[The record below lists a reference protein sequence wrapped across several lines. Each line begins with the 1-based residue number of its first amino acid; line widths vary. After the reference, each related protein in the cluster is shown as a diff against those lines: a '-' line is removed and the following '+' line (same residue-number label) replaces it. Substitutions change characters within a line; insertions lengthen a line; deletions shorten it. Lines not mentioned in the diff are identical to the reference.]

1 MKKEWFFDRYCG
13 HLMVALLEDG
23 ELTEFAAEN
32 EKQGDPVGNVY
43 KGRVTNVLSGMQ
55 AAFVACGLERN
66 CYLSTDET
74 FTDLT
79 KYDGTLKQQ
88 SALRLK
94 EGDEVIVQVT
104 KPPRGNKGAKVTTKL
119 SFVGKRLIYLPDSD
133 FLGISRKITHEETR
147 EVLLKIARKMRKDES
162 EGFIV
167 RTQAPYASKKALQK
181 EAEYLK
187 SLYAETLEKAKNAKV
202 GELLYRDSDLPVR
215 VMRDSIGDDVTAM
228 TVGDKA
234 LYEKLV
240 ELARL
245 RGDFQ
250 PKKIVFFEG
259 ETAMFRRFGIDK
271 LLYGAIQPSV
281 ALKGGGY
288 LVIQQTEAMTVV
300 DVNTGSFVG
309 NTSLEDTAFAVNI
322 EAAKEVARQ
331 VRLRNVGGIVV
342 VDFIDMDV
350 PEHKQAVTDA
360 LCAALSHDKAK
371 CKVLPMSDLC
381 LTEFTRKR
389 QGSEVPSYLFKPCGH
404 CASRGFV
411 QADVFVASQIRAD
424 LMDLFAKGYAAAVV
438 ELNEGL
444 MKRILRE
451 GWLREEVNA
460 AWKRKSV
467 YMVPHKTF
475 ADAQYSV
482 RGDNSSVLTLPDKAQ
497 ILY

>member
-23 ELTEFAAEN
+23 VLTEFAAES
-32 EKQGDPVGNVY
+32 EKQGESVGNVY

-55 AAFVACGLERN
+55 AAFVCCGLERN

-74 FTDLT
+74 FTDFT
-79 KYDGTLKQQ
+79 KYDGTIKTQ
-88 SALRLK
+88 SALNLK

-119 SFVGKRLIYLPDSD
+119 SFVGKRLIYLPNSD

-147 EVLLKIARKMRKDES
+147 EVLLKIAQKMRKSEN

-187 SLYAETLEKAKNAKV
+187 GLYQETQEKAKDAKV

-245 RGDFQ
+245 RGDFS
-250 PKKIVFFEG
+250 PKNIEFFNG
-259 ETAMFRRFGIDK
+259 ETAMFRKFGIDK
-271 LLYGAIQPSV
+271 LLYESIQPNV
-281 ALKGGGY
+281 PLKSGGY

-300 DVNTGSFVG
+300 DVNTGSYVG
-309 NTSLEDTAFAVNI
+309 DTSLEETAFCVNM
-322 EAAKEVARQ
+322 EAAREVARQ

-342 VDFIDMDV
+342 VDFIDMEQ
-350 PEHKQAVTDA
+350 PGHKQAVTDA
-360 LCAALSHDKAK
+360 LAAALGRDKAK

-389 QGSEVPSYLFKPCGH
+389 QGSEVPSYLFKPCEH
-404 CASRGFV
+404 CVSRGV
-411 QADVFVASQIRAD
+411 IQADVFVASRIRAD
-424 LMDLFAKGYAAAVV
+424 LMDAFANGYKAAVV
-438 ELNEGL
+438 ELKDAL
-444 MKRILRE
+444 MKKILNE
-451 GWLREEVNA
+451 GWLREEA
-460 AWKRKSV
+460 SGEWKKKLV
-467 YMVPHKTF
+467 YMVPHKTYE
-475 ADAQYSV
+475 DAQYSV
-482 RGDNSSVLTLPDKAQ
+482 RGDNSEVLTLPDKAQ

>member
-23 ELTEFAAEN
+23 ELAEFAAEN
-32 EKQGDPVGNVY
+32 EKQGDTVGNVY

-55 AAFVACGLERN
+55 AAFVCCGLERN

-79 KYDGTLKQQ
+79 KYDGTLKKQ
-88 SALRLK
+88 SALNLK

-147 EVLLKIARKMRKDES
+147 EVLLKIAQKMRKNDN

-167 RTQAPYASKKALQK
+167 RTQAPFASKKALQK
-181 EAEYLK
+181 EADYLK
-187 SLYAETLEKAKNAKV
+187 SLYNETLEKAKDAKV
-202 GELLYRDSDLPVR
+202 GDLLYRDSDLPVR

-240 ELARL
+240 ELSRL

-259 ETAMFRRFGIDK
+259 DKAMFRRFGIDK
-271 LLYGAIQPSV
+271 LLYEAIQPSV

-300 DVNTGSFVG
+300 DVNTGSYVG
-309 NTSLEDTAFAVNI
+309 DTSLEETAFSVNMA
-322 EAAKEVARQ
+322 AAKEVARQ

-342 VDFIDMDV
+342 IDFIDMEL
-350 PEHKQAVTDA
+350 PEHKQTVTDA
-360 LCAALSHDKAK
+360 LTEALGKDKAK

-389 QGSEVPSYLFKPCGH
+389 QGSEVPSYLFKPCEH

-424 LMDLFAKGYAAAVV
+424 IMDVFSEGYASAVV

-444 MKRILRE
+444 MKKILRE
-451 GWLREEVNA
+451 GWLSEEANG
-460 AWKRKSV
+460 AWKHNLV
-467 YMVPHKTF
+467 YMIPHKTY
-475 ADAQYSV
+475 ADAQFSV
-482 RGDNSSVLTLPDKAQ
+482 RGERSGVLVLPDKAQ
-497 ILY
+497 MLY

>member
-23 ELTEFAAEN
+23 ELAEFAAES
-32 EKQGDPVGNVY
+32 EKQGDAVGNVY

-55 AAFVACGLERN
+55 AAFVCCGLERN

-74 FTDLT
+74 FTDFS
-79 KYDGTLKQQ
+79 KYDGTPVRQ
-88 SALRLK
+88 SAFNLK

-119 SFVGKRLIYLPDSD
+119 SFVGKRLIYLPNSD

-147 EVLLKIARKMRKDES
+147 EVLLKIAQKMRKSEN

-181 EAEYLK
+181 EADYLK
-187 SLYAETLEKAKNAKV
+187 SLYQETQEKAKDAKV

-228 TVGDKA
+228 TVGDKT

-245 RGDFQ
+245 RGDFS
-250 PKKIVFFEG
+250 PKNIEFFNG
-259 ETAMFRRFGIDK
+259 ETAMFRKFGIDK
-271 LLYGAIQPSV
+271 LLYEAVQPSV
-281 ALKGGGY
+281 NLKSGGY

-300 DVNTGSFVG
+300 DVNTGRYVG
-309 NTSLEDTAFAVNI
+309 ENSLEETAFSVNM

-342 VDFIDMDV
+342 VDFIDMEQ
-350 PEHKQAVTDA
+350 PWRKQAVTDA
-360 LCAALSHDKAK
+360 LTAALGKDKAK
-371 CKVLPMSDLC
+371 CKVLPMSELC

-389 QGSEVPSYLFKPCGH
+389 QGSEVPSYLFKPCER

-411 QADVFVASQIRAD
+411 QADMIVASHIRAD
-424 LMDLFAKGYAAAVV
+424 LMETFANGYKSAVV
-438 ELNEGL
+438 ELNDAL
-444 MKRILRE
+444 MRKILRE
-451 GWLREEVNA
+451 GWLREEANGK
-460 AWKRKSV
+460 WKKKLV
-467 YMVPHKTF
+467 YMVPHKTYG
-475 ADAQYSV
+475 DAQYTV
-482 RGDNSSVLTLPDKAQ
+482 RGDNSAVLTLPDKAQ